1 MKEGFDGMIRRAEE
15 GLTKLTKKDP
25 DFAVKREFYDAVL
38 ICHKAAKKYIAR
50 YEALAREKAAEEA
63 DPKRKEELLAM
74 ADNCHQIAGGPA
86 QSFWQAL
93 QLFNFAT
100 TMTQIE
106 SNGHSI
112 SYGRMD
118 QWLYPYYEKDIKE
131 GKITKEFAQELLEV
145 TFVKMNNPTKVRDGG
160 TAKVRQGRGFGGEC
174 LTIGG
179 MDKDGNDLTNDLT
192 MMMLDASVHTRM
204 MCPWLLVRMHEG
216 TPYEVKGKGHR
227 VVSVPDMAIRRSST
241 MRLRSRHLQERACR
255 QRRQQI
261 MQSLAAL
268 SLLSP
273 VKSMA
278 GMTLLTSIPQNSWKW
293 Y

>member
-1 MKEGFDGMIRRAEE
+1 
-15 GLTKLTKKDP
+15 
-25 DFAVKREFYDAVL
+25 
-38 ICHKAAKKYIAR
+38 
-50 YEALAREKAAEEA
+50 
-63 DPKRKEELLAM
+63 
-74 ADNCHQIAGGPA
+74 
-86 QSFWQAL
+86 
-93 QLFNFAT
+93 
-100 TMTQIE
+100 MTQIE

-179 MDKDGNDLTNDLT
+179 ACKDGNDLTNDLT
-192 MMMLDASVHTRM
+192 MMMLGSSVHTRM
-204 MCPWLLVRMHEG
+204 MCPWLLVRMHKG
-216 TPYEVKGKGHR
+216 TPYEVKVKAIEWYP
-227 VVSVPDMAIRRSST
+227 VPDMAIRRSST

-278 GMTLLTSIPQNSWKW
+278 GMTAAYINTAKFMEMVLNGGRCLDCGEQCPRWEKCGKAGQAPWPG
-293 Y
+293 YRQPGRL